1 MKIMDHILG
10 MLTEEKISLLKILI
24 LDKFKMTGLILVDQW
39 DLLSLYILAKRN
51 NYFRKSHL
59 QLKKNRKRSI

>member
-24 LDKFKMTGLILVDQW
+24 LDKFKMTGLILVAQW

-59 QLKKNRKRSI
+59 QLIKNRKRSI